1 MQLLCKMKEDC
12 PFFHLEVYQV
22 LFPFWKITDSK
33 AALVF
38 KSPVPHP
45 FIGLCLYLLWPQG
58 FYMYEQ
64 ICGGVKVAS
73 IKEKDFQ

>member
-45 FIGLCLYLLWPQG
+45 FIGLCLYLL
-58 FYMYEQ
+58 
-64 ICGGVKVAS
+64 
-73 IKEKDFQ
+73 